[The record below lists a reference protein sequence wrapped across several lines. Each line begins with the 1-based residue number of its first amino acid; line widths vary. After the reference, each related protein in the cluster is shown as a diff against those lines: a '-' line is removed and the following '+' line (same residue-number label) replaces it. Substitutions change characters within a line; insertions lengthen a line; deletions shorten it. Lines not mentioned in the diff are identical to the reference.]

1 MVTNMEATED
11 RTSTATSNDTEEIKL
26 PPGLVISPAQPGMV
40 KLQAGC
46 IPSPAQDSKLIEVGS
61 NGSRKENNVESGKAE
76 SKNVIE
82 LGSPKTEI
90 VPSPASD
97 ATTSTKDTVT
107 PSKSTSVTSKGKKP
121 ATPRAV
127 VRDETNSEDAK
138 GKDEK
143 TSTVNNKKEAEQEPL
158 TSLDVD
164 IDNEDLDEDEE
175 NNDVGSSK
183 KASVKLSSILP
194 KPNKSRNS
202 TPASSSKKGMPG
214 YVDIFP

>member
-1 MVTNMEATED
+1 MVTNLEATED

-46 IPSPAQDSKLIEVGS
+46 LPSPAQDSKLIEVGS
-61 NGSRKENNVESGKAE
+61 VGSKKEKEPSESGKTE

-121 ATPRAV
+121 PTPRPA
-127 VRDETNSEDAK
+127 VRDETNNEDTK

-143 TSTVNNKKEAEQEPL
+143 TSTVNNKKEAEQESL

-175 NNDVGSSK
+175 NNDVGSAK
-183 KASVKLSSILP
+183 KATVKLSSILP

-214 YVDIFP
+214 